1 MVVDCGLLSP
11 HPHQER
17 LHSCV
22 RLLQPRS
29 GNLLP
34 AAGHGGAELW
44 LPEPAG
50 RRLRPPGQSQ
60 AEAAEARGE
69 PALNCGSLLTP
80 GGDSQI
86 KPQQRKCCLVKW
98 KSSSVLLSLE

>member
-1 MVVDCGLLSP
+1 MVTIGSKETSAGVQAPAYVTDL
-11 HPHQER
+11 
-17 LHSCV
+17 V
-22 RLLQPRS
+22 Y
-29 GNLLP
+29 P

-50 RRLRPPGQSQ
+50 RRFRPPGQSQ

-86 KPQQRKCCLVKW
+86 KPRQRKCCLVKW